1 MTRGGISFFYLM
13 TRNAPG
19 IEPLVITDETEVN
32 ILGVLLCNFTNLGG
46 RLGVALH
53 IDNASPD
60 SISLVI
66 TM

>member
-1 MTRGGISFFYLM
+1 M

-19 IEPLVITDETEVN
+19 IEPLVSTEVN